1 MSDIVLSTP
10 KLGFIVA
17 TRAALALGAGLLLS
31 SRLDYGKRRAV
42 GGALVAVGALSTIP
56 ALMLIRRGRVAN
68 RKPRLRVKAA

>member
-31 SRLDYGKRRAV
+31 SRLGYGKRRVV
-42 GGALVAVGALSTIP
+42 GGTLVAVGALSTIP
-56 ALMLIRRGRVAN
+56 ALMLIRRGRVAR
-68 RKPRLRVKAA
+68 RKPRLRVRAA